1 MSDDENTPQVTGR
14 EVTQVSDQVTGE
26 EEAELRET
34 GAEETE
40 ETGEEGTWVPEE
52 SGEERDDAGDA
63 GAQQTDTD
71 DHVNDDQVDDDHVEV
86 APCPACGAEPVDH
99 DAESGSVDD
108 HMTGRGLWQVQC
120 QSCGLSSP
128 RARSRMEARQ
138 RWIDLSAG

>member
-14 EVTQVSDQVTGE
+14 EVTQVSGQETE
-26 EEAELRET
+26 PEET

-40 ETGEEGTWVPEE
+40 TEDTGDEGTWVPEE

-71 DHVNDDQVDDDHVEV
+71 DHVGM

-128 RARSRMEARQ
+128 RARTRMEARQ
-138 RWIDLSAG
+138 RWIDLSAD